1 MNLWTI
7 TALVILLAIAAVAL
21 GVKRRRSARMREMF
35 FPGLQSDKKSSKKEQ
50 ELTKRLLGLVHG
62 REDVARRLVELEQA
76 RHPEKSREWCL
87 NKAIEAL
94 KRERG

>member
-1 MNLWTI
+1 MNLWLI
-7 TALVILLAIAAVAL
+7 TALVILLGIAAVVM
-21 GVKRRRSARMREMF
+21 GVKRRRSARMREIF
-35 FPGLQSDKKSSKKEQ
+35 FPAMQTGPKRSKKEQ

-76 RHPEKSREWCL
+76 RHPDKSREWCL
-87 NKAIEAL
+87 HKAIEAL